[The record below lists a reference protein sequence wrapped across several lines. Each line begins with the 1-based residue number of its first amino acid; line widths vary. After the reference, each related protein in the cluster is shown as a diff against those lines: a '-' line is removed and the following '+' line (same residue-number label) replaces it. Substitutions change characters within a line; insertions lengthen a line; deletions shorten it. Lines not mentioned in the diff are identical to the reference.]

1 MNQTPKPRMSPS
13 AIIIAIILFQG
24 IAAAIF
30 SDSQAL
36 PLIIA
41 VVLLLALSAVGAS
54 FLRRSMRPP
63 GSGPGAQRPSE
74 QGSRSSGNGAGAGS
88 ASYAA
93 ERTFREGSSANA
105 PVRLI
110 LAAVLALGGV
120 VFVVI
125 SVIGEVGSPTLLYI
139 VGGIV
144 AVAIG
149 VGAAVWSTRRR

>member
-1 MNQTPKPRMSPS
+1 
-13 AIIIAIILFQG
+13 
-24 IAAAIF
+24 
-30 SDSQAL
+30 
-36 PLIIA
+36 
-41 VVLLLALSAVGAS
+41 
-54 FLRRSMRPP
+54 
-63 GSGPGAQRPSE
+63 
-74 QGSRSSGNGAGAGS
+74 
-88 ASYAA
+88 
-93 ERTFREGSSANA
+93 
-105 PVRLI
+105 VRLI